1 MKTGYSVFVEKLE
14 GLSWKTV
21 QMIHLDNCKTQEE
34 AMIKRTEIKNMV
46 KASRY
51 RQPMRALLIEMIYDD
66 KIYGSQ
72 AEAFEA
78 IMI

>member
-21 QMIHLDNCKTQEE
+21 KTIYLDNCKTQEE
-34 AMIKRTEIKNMV
+34 AMIKRTEIKKLV
-46 KASRY
+46 KASGS
-51 RQPMRALLIEMIYDD
+51 RQPMRALLIEMIYDET
-66 KIYGSQ
+66 IYDSQ

-78 IMI
+78 IM